1 MADDDPWPAWIR
13 QHQKELAERSYGHE
27 LAFVERVLR
36 RVPEIDPLWVT
47 HEFPFQDASGRN
59 RRVDFVLEHWS
70 LHRPIAIEVDGRDK
84 TGKPASKAEHND
96 FFERQNA
103 LTALDFRLL
112 RFTNSQVAGNPVKLR
127 REISEAIGVEQLSA
141 QRLRASQPEQPS
153 AEVASEQPGL
163 FVAPPHLPPT
173 TAPAPNRAEHESMS
187 AHPEAPPGRSPTTWV
202 LLASAVAVG
211 AVVLF
216 ASVGGTSD
224 PAAGPSSDAAELG
237 TAPVAP
243 FTCPSAAPVKG
254 NDSQSS
260 GELIYHP
267 PDGQFYEQTNPVRC
281 FASETEAEA
290 AGFRASQR

>member
-1 MADDDPWPAWIR
+1 MADDDPWPDWIR
-13 QHQKELAERSYGHE
+13 QHQKALAERSYGHE

-36 RVPEIDPLWVT
+36 RVPEIDPSWVT
-47 HEFPFQDASGRN
+47 HEFPFQDASGRH

-70 LHRPIAIEVDGRDK
+70 LRRPIAIEVDGRNK
-84 TGKPASKAEHND
+84 TGKPSSKAEHND

-103 LTALDFRLL
+103 LTALDLRLL
-112 RFTNSQVAGNPVKLR
+112 RFTNSQVIGNPVRLR
-127 REISEAIGVEQLSA
+127 REISEAITVEQLSA
-141 QRLRASQPEQPS
+141 QRLRATQRADSS

-163 FVAPPHLPPT
+163 FGPPPPPA
-173 TAPAPNRAEHESMS
+173 APAFGEVERESIA
-187 AHPEAPPGRSPTTWV
+187 AHPEAAPGKSPAVWV

-216 ASVGGTSD
+216 ASVGGTND
-224 PAAGPSSDAAELG
+224 PTAGPTSDAAELG
-237 TAPVAP
+237 IAPVAP

-254 NDSQSS
+254 NESSSS

-281 FASETEAEA
+281 FASETDAEA